1 MLVKLFVGKDS
12 SFLETLRTLA
22 DLNIGKASGVEMGVC
37 EVVGGQNFWC
47 DVFAVDTHILED
59 FHVRTKKSFRSPVQ

>member
-1 MLVKLFVGKDS
+1 
-12 SFLETLRTLA
+12 
-22 DLNIGKASGVEMGVC
+22 MGVC

-59 FHVRTKKSFRSPVQ
+59 FHVRAKEEIFQIASAEARTIFC